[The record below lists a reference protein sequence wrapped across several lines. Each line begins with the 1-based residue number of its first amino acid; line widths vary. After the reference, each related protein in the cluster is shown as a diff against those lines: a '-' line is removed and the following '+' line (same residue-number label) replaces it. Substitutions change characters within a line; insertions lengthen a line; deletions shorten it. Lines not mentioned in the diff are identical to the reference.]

1 MEDMEIMLLE
11 SFLDVLKGDVGIGL
25 EVGRVED
32 GGCLCVDEE
41 PVILVFEEES
51 DGGVGVFGVDVLLVL
66 H

>member
-32 GGCLCVDEE
+32 GGGLCVDEE
-41 PVILVFEEES
+41 PAVLVFEEER
-51 DGGVGVFGVDVLLVL
+51 DGGVEVLGVDVLLIL